1 MKSYS
6 QFMEDAGSGRSK
18 QYEDERLK
26 RKYNKPEGQLNKE
39 RKLAYMLNKDLPPPL
54 YKSRSLF

>member
-18 QYEDERLK
+18 QYENERF
-26 RKYNKPEGQLNKE
+26 RRERNIPNPGQLNKE
-39 RKLAYMLNKDLPPPL
+39 RKLAYMLNRDLPPPM
-54 YKSRSLF
+54 YKSIF